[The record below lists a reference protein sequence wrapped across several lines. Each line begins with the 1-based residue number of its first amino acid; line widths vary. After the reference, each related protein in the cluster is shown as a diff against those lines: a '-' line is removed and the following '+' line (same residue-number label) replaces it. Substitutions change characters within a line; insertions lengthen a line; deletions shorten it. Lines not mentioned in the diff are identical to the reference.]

1 MYLSPRVFYSYVL
14 PEGGILMKKPFDWL
28 ATAIT
33 TRPLIVAG
41 VTVMIFLIALYG
53 VTLVAM
59 ETGSDTYID
68 KNTPRG
74 ALLSHYTDTYGSDA
88 IMLIFEIDDIKN
100 IENLRYIE
108 RLQADIADEQNVER
122 VSGIIDL
129 LKQGNGGTLPGSS
142 VEVNQIIGRTP
153 PELVRRYIPSNMMTI
168 SVITLQPGLSDIRQE
183 QVLNSLRTVIALS
196 DPPPGM
202 SVSVS
207 GMPAFTQEMKTE
219 MGSSMGILIM
229 AAMILM
235 VVAVMSLF
243 NHVRYS
249 LLSVMVVGSGLV
261 LTFGFMGLSGT
272 PISMVVIGAFPVL
285 IGIGIDYAIQIHSRL
300 DEEIRKS
307 SLTEAIITT
316 ITKTGPSV
324 LIAMLATSMGFI
336 AMILGPIPMVGDF
349 GITCTIGV
357 MSCYLAA
364 LIIVPVFAVLI
375 NYRPKKPKGLL
386 NDVDACELEWKGCD
400 TVPVHAEG
408 SRGSFIEK
416 YDAFLGKLAYKIAKN
431 PVPVILVVFL
441 VAAVGFQLD
450 TQVPIS
456 SDEKT
461 FVPSEMPALV
471 DMNKVTRTMG
481 ATSTIPLVVSGE
493 NVLDPLTLA
502 WIRDFGEYEVT
513 RNEKITGVTS
523 IATLLSQYNNGV
535 LPATR
540 SEVEETLSRIP
551 AETKKRYLNGRME
564 TVLEFSTVDMEMS
577 QARLQIAVIRKDV
590 EGVTP
595 PVGNTARITGS
606 MEMFSALM
614 DDISN
619 SKTLM
624 TVLGFV
630 LILGFLLL
638 VYRRIHAISPLIPIV
653 VIIGWNGAI
662 MYLLGLDYTP
672 LTAVLGSMTIG
683 VASEYTVLIMERVD
697 EELAR
702 GLDLSS
708 AIQTSVQKIGTAI
721 TVSGLTT
728 VFGFAAL
735 ILSEFN
741 IISNFGIITV
751 ITVGFSLAG
760 AILIMPA
767 VIALM
772 YRFEGHPV
780 TINKEKSQGDSHVS

>member
-1 MYLSPRVFYSYVL
+1 
-14 PEGGILMKKPFDWL
+14 MKNPFDWL
-28 ATAIT
+28 AHEVT
-33 TRPLIVAG
+33 THPRRVAG
-41 VTVMIFLIALYG
+41 VTALIFLIALFG
-53 VTLVAM
+53 VTLVTM

-88 IMLIFEIDDIKN
+88 LMLIFETNDIKD
-100 IENLRYIE
+100 IETLRYID
-108 RLQADIADEQNVER
+108 RLQADITNEQYVER
-122 VSGIIDL
+122 VSGLVDL
-129 LKQGNGGTLPGSS
+129 LKQGNGGTLPSS
-142 VEVNQIIGRTP
+142 SAEINQIIDRAP
-153 PELVRRYIPSNMMTI
+153 PELVGRYIPSNMMTI
-168 SVITLQPGLSDIRQE
+168 SVITFQPGLSDRRQE
-183 QVLNSLRTVIALS
+183 QVLNTMRSVVS
-196 DPPPGM
+196 FSNPPPGIA
-202 SVSVS
+202 VTIS
-207 GMPAFTQEMKTE
+207 GQPAFFQEMKKE
-219 MGSSMGILIM
+219 MMSSMGVLIL
-229 AAMILM
+229 AAMVLM

-243 NHVRYS
+243 NHVRYP

-285 IGIGIDYAIQIHSRL
+285 IGIGIDYAIQMHSRL

-316 ITKTGPSV
+316 ITKTGPAV

-336 AMILGPIPMVGDF
+336 VMILGPIPMVGDF

-364 LIIVPVFAVLI
+364 LIIVPVFAVLM
-375 NYRPKKPKGLL
+375 NYRPKKPKGKL
-386 NDVDACELEWKGCD
+386 NDIDACELEWKGCD
-400 TVPVHAEG
+400 TVPAHPEG
-408 SRGSFIEK
+408 SHSSFIEK
-416 YDAFLGKLAYKIAKN
+416 YDAWLGKLAYRIAKN
-431 PVPVILVVFL
+431 PVPIILVVFL
-441 VAAVGFQLD
+441 VAAIGFQLD
-450 TQVPIS
+450 NVVPIS
-456 SDEKT
+456 ADEKT

-481 ATSTIPLVVSGE
+481 ATNTIPVVVSGP
-493 NVLDPLTLA
+493 NVVDPVTLA
-502 WIRDFGEYEVT
+502 WILDFGQYEVT
-513 RNEKITGVTS
+513 RNDKITGVTS
-523 IATLLSQYNNGV
+523 IATLLTQYNNGI
-535 LPATR
+535 LPLT
-540 SEVEETLSRIP
+540 STDIQQTLSRIP
-551 AETKKRYLNGRME
+551 AETKKRYLNGNME

-577 QARLQIAVIRKDV
+577 QARSQIQLIQKDIQW
-590 EGVTP
+590 VTP
-595 PVGNTARITGS
+595 PVGDTTRITGS
-606 MEMFSALM
+606 LEMFSSLM

-619 SKTLM
+619 SKMLM
-624 TVLGFV
+624 TVIGFV
-630 LILGFLLL
+630 FILGFLLL
-638 VYRRIHAISPLIPIV
+638 VYRKFHAVSPIIPIV
-653 VIIGWNGAI
+653 AIVGWNGAI

-702 GLDLSS
+702 GLDLLS

-741 IISNFGIITV
+741 IISNFGLTTV

-767 VIALM
+767 VISLM

-780 TINKEKSQGDSHVS
+780 MANKEKAQGDPHVSE

>member
-1 MYLSPRVFYSYVL
+1 
-14 PEGGILMKKPFDWL
+14 MKRCFPLKNPYEWL
-28 ATAIT
+28 AGKVT
-33 TRPLIVAG
+33 THPRMVAG
-41 VTVMIFLIALYG
+41 VTVLIFLIALFG
-53 VTLVAM
+53 ITLLSM

-68 KNTPRG
+68 EDTPRG

-88 IMLIFEIDDIKN
+88 IMLIFETNNIKDI
-100 IENLRYIE
+100 ETLRYID
-108 RLQADIADEQNVER
+108 RLQADIANEQYVER
-122 VSGIIDL
+122 VSGIVDL
-129 LKQGNGGTLPGSS
+129 LKQGNGGTLPSS
-142 VEVNQIIGRTP
+142 SAEVNQIIDRVP
-153 PELVRRYIPSNMMTI
+153 PEVVERYIPSNMMTI
-168 SVITLQPGLSDIRQE
+168 SVITLQPGLSDRRLE
-183 QVLNSLRTVIALS
+183 QVLDNVRSVVSFSR
-196 DPPPGM
+196 PPPGIE
-202 SVSVS
+202 VTTS
-207 GMPAFTQEMKTE
+207 GQPAFSQEMEKE
-219 MGSSMGILIM
+219 MGSSMGVLIA

-243 NHVRYS
+243 NHVRYP
-249 LLSVMVVGSGLV
+249 LLSVMVVASGLV
-261 LTFGFMGLSGT
+261 LTFGFMGLSGI

-307 SLTEAIITT
+307 SLTEAVATT
-316 ITKTGPSV
+316 ITKTGPAV

-349 GITCTIGV
+349 GLTCTIGV

-375 NYRPKKPKGLL
+375 KYRPKKPKGML

-400 TVPVHAEG
+400 TVPAHGEG
-408 SRGSFIEK
+408 SRGAFIER
-416 YDAFLGKLAYKIAKN
+416 YDAFLGKLAYRIAKN
-431 PVPVILVVFL
+431 PVPIILFVFL
-441 VAAVGFQLD
+441 VAAVGFQMD
-450 TQVPIS
+450 NEVPIS
-456 SDEKT
+456 ADEKT
-461 FVPSEMPALV
+461 FVPSEMPALL

-493 NVLDPLTLA
+493 DVVNPLTLE
-502 WIRDFGEYEVT
+502 WIQGFGEYEIT
-513 RNEKITGVTS
+513 RNDKITGVTS
-523 IATLLSQYNNGV
+523 IATLLTQYNDGR
-535 LPATR
+535 LPDTDA
-540 SEVEETLSRIP
+540 EAWQALSRIP
-551 AETKKRYLNGRME
+551 DQTKKRYLNGNME
-564 TVLEFSTVDMEMS
+564 TVLEFSTVDMEIYQAQS
-577 QARLQIAVIRKDV
+577 QIQDIRKDV
-590 EGVTP
+590 VWYSPPPGVT
-595 PVGNTARITGS
+595 ARVTG
-606 MEMFSALM
+606 MLEMFGSLM
-614 DDISN
+614 EDISR

-630 LILGFLLL
+630 FILGFLFL
-638 VYRRIHAISPLIPIV
+638 VYRRIHAVSPLIPIV
-653 VIIGWNGAI
+653 AIVGWNGAI

-702 GLDLSS
+702 GLDLFS
-708 AIQTSVQKIGTAI
+708 AIQTSVQKIGAAI

-735 ILSEFN
+735 IFSEFN
-741 IISNFGIITV
+741 IISNFGITTV

-772 YRFEGHPV
+772 YRFKGHPV
-780 TINKEKSQGDSHVS
+780 MIKKEKTQEDSPAC

>member
-1 MYLSPRVFYSYVL
+1 
-14 PEGGILMKKPFDWL
+14 MKKPFDWL

-33 TRPLIVAG
+33 TRPLVVAG
-41 VTVMIFLIALYG
+41 VTVIVFLIALYG
-53 VTLVAM
+53 VTLVTM

-88 IMLIFEIDDIKN
+88 IMLIFETDDIKN

-108 RLQADIADEQNVER
+108 RLQADITNEQYVDR
-122 VSGIIDL
+122 VSGIVDL

-142 VEVNQIIGRTP
+142 AEVNQIIGQAP
-153 PELVRRYIPSNMMTI
+153 PEIVARYIPSKMMTI
-168 SVITLQPGLSDIRQE
+168 SVITLQPGLSASRQE

-196 DPPPGM
+196 DPLPGM

-219 MGSSMGILIM
+219 MGSSMGVLIM
-229 AAMILM
+229 AAMVLM

-243 NHVRYS
+243 NHVRYA

-261 LTFGFMGLSGT
+261 LTFGFMGLSGI

-307 SLTEAIITT
+307 SLTEAVITT
-316 ITKTGPSV
+316 ITKTGPTV

-364 LIIVPVFAVLI
+364 LIIVPVFAVMVK
-375 NYRPKKPKGLL
+375 YRPKKPKGML
-386 NDVDACELEWKGCD
+386 NDVNACELEWKGGD
-400 TVPVHAEG
+400 TVPVHPEG
-408 SRGSFIEK
+408 SRGSFIEI

-431 PVPVILVVFL
+431 PVPIILCVFL
-441 VAAVGFQLD
+441 IAAVGFQLD

-456 SDEKT
+456 ADEKT
-461 FVPSEMPALV
+461 FVPSEMPALLN
-471 DMNKVTRTMG
+471 MNKVTRTMG
-481 ATSTIPLVVSGE
+481 SPSTIPVVVSGE
-493 NVLDPLTLA
+493 NVLDPLTLD
-502 WIRDFGEYEVT
+502 WIQNFGEYEIAH
-513 RNEKITGVTS
+513 NNKITGVTS
-523 IATLLSQYNNGV
+523 IATLLSQYNSGV
-535 LPATR
+535 LPETKT
-540 SEVEETLSRIP
+540 EVQQALGRIP
-551 AETKKRYLNGRME
+551 DETKQRYLNGKME
-564 TVLEFSTVDMEMS
+564 TVLEFSTVDIDIS
-577 QARLQIAVIRKDV
+577 QARSQIQVIQNDV
-590 EGVTP
+590 TWVTP
-595 PVGNTARITGS
+595 PIGVTARVTGRL
-606 MEMFSALM
+606 EMFGSLI
-614 DDISN
+614 DDISR

-630 LILGFLLL
+630 FILGFLLL
-638 VYRRIHAISPLIPIV
+638 VYRRIHAISPLIPILAIV
-653 VIIGWNGAI
+653 GWNGAI

-702 GLDLSS
+702 GLDIFS

-741 IISNFGIITV
+741 IISNFGITTV

-767 VIALM
+767 VISMM
-772 YRFEGHPV
+772 YRFEGHPGMV
-780 TINKEKSQGDSHVS
+780 NKEKPQKSSHAAE